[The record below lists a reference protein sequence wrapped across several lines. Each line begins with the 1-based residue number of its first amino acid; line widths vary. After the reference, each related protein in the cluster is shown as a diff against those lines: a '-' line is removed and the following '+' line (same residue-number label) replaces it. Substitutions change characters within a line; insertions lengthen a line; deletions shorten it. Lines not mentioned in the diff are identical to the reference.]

1 LSFTTDPYQ
10 PLDVKEK
17 LTRQAIEILHEHNLK
32 VRILTK
38 GGKRSERDFDLL
50 SSKPELSEY
59 GVTLVFTD
67 ENMRSEIEPFAA
79 STTERIDSLKLA
91 HSLGIKTF
99 VSLEPVW
106 EPKQTL
112 ELIDL
117 TYKYVDIYKVGKL
130 NYHPKQKETDWNI
143 FTKDVLSKFKFYN
156 KDYYLK
162 KELSSLV

>member
-1 LSFTTDPYQ
+1 VET
-10 PLDVKEK
+10 E
-17 LTRQAIEILHEHNLK
+17 LTRQAIKILHEHGIK

-50 SSKPELSEY
+50 SSNPKLSEY

-67 ENMRSEIEPFAA
+67 EKMRAQIEPFAA
-79 STTERIDSLKLA
+79 STNERIMSLKKA
-91 HSLGIKTF
+91 HDSGIKTF

-106 EPKQTL
+106 ESKQTL

-117 TYKYVDIYKVGKL
+117 TYKFVDIFKVGKL
-130 NYHPKQKETDWNI
+130 NYHPKQKETNWKI
-143 FTKDVLSKFKFYN
+143 FTKDVSNRLQSYK

-162 KELSSLV
+162 KELNVLI

>member
-1 LSFTTDPYQ
+1 MSFTTDPYQ
-10 PLDVKEK
+10 PLDVEEE
-17 LTRQAIEILHEHNLK
+17 LTRQAIKILHEHGIK

-59 GVTLVFTD
+59 GATLVFTD
-67 ENMRSEIEPFAA
+67 ENLRSEIEPYAA
-79 STTERIDSLKLA
+79 STNERMNSLKKA
-91 HSLGIKTF
+91 HDLGIKTF

-117 TYKYVDIYKVGKL
+117 TYEYVDIYKVGKL
-130 NYHPKQKETDWNI
+130 NYHPKQKETNWDT
-143 FTKDVLSKFKFYN
+143 FTKDVSNRFQSYK

-162 KELSSLV
+162 KELRVLV